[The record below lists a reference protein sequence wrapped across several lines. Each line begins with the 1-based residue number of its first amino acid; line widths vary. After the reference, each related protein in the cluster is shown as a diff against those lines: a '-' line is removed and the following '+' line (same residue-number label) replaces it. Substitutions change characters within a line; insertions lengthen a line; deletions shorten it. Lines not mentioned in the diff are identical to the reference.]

1 MGNDSNQAALAEKVA
16 TLRDEQAIRDHI
28 LRYADAVDR
37 RDWDVLDAT
46 FTSDAVVA
54 GLMGERPIGPY
65 LEFLKS
71 SVAAYDRTM
80 HVFSNQLVDLEPGA
94 DTATATTYAVA
105 YHMEAPDTGKED
117 LVVALVYF
125 DALTRQGDGWAVSQR
140 RTESKW
146 IKGPLPSSD

>member
-1 MGNDSNQAALAEKVA
+1 MDNDNSQTALSEQVAALA
-16 TLRDEQAIRDHI
+16 DEQAIRDHI

-46 FTSDAVVA
+46 FAHDAVVA

-65 LEFLKS
+65 LEFLKG
-71 SVAAYDRTM
+71 SVEAYAKTM

-94 DTATATTYAVA
+94 DKATATTYAVA
-105 YHMEAPDTGKED
+105 YHLEEPDATKDD

-125 DALTRQGDGWAVSQR
+125 DELTRQGDGWVVSRR